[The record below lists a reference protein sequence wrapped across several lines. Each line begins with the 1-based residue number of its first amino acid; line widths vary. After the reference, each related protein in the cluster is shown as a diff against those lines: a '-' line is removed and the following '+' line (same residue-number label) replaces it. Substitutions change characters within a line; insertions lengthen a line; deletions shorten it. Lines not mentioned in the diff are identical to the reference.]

1 MAKKSFSDFPDFQR
15 HMDALGMFHM
25 RLGFERMRDAANRLD
40 IVRPAAPLAQV
51 VGTNGKGSTA
61 FFLSRL
67 AAEHGLAV
75 GLFTSPHF
83 LTLRERV
90 RVNGNPATEEQIL
103 SWANTVHA
111 ACNDIGLTYFETIAL
126 MAMIGFTAERVDL
139 IVLEAGLGGRNDATS
154 TWPPDLLLITPI
166 GLDHDQIIGP
176 GLENIA
182 RDKAGAIKPGTV
194 VVSAPQAAVV
204 REVLEQEAAGQ
215 GVVVHSV
222 NDIAEMSAE
231 MQANIQAWNAI
242 APALLGDHQR
252 SNAHLALAGWT
263 SLAHSQGWPV
273 RPDACKHA
281 LTSRAWPGRLQRV
294 TMSPGGSPEIP
305 SEIILDG
312 AHNPPALET
321 LNAALSKMA
330 IRSSAVIFT
339 CMRDK
344 DLTAMAPL
352 VRQLTSGPIFV
363 PELPTQP
370 RSRPAWEIARELGP
384 QAQTAPD
391 PATALDLAQ
400 EHARAHIRPHGS
412 ILICGSLYLLAE
424 IYALHPEWLEA

>member
-1 MAKKSFSDFPDFQR
+1 MAKKSFSDFAEFQR
-15 HMDALGMFHM
+15 HMDALGLFHM
-25 RLGFERMRDAANRLD
+25 RLGFERMREAARRLD
-40 IVRPAAPLAQV
+40 MVRSPAPLAQV

-67 AAEHGLAV
+67 AMEHGFSV

-83 LTLRERV
+83 LTLRERI
-90 RVNGNPATEEQIL
+90 RLNGFPASEERIL
-103 SWANTVHA
+103 TWANTVHPV
-111 ACNDIGLTYFETIAL
+111 CHDLGLTYFETIAL
-126 MAMIGFTAERVDL
+126 MAMVGFSAERVDL

-154 TWPPDLLLITPI
+154 TWSPNLLLITPI

-194 VVSAPQAAVV
+194 VFSAPQAAVV
-204 REVLEQEAAGQ
+204 RDVLEQEAAGQ
-215 GVVVHSV
+215 GVVVRTV
-222 NDIAEMSAE
+222 NDITGMPSEMRAE
-231 MQANIQAWNAI
+231 IQAWGAI
-242 APALLGDHQR
+242 APALPGDHQR
-252 SNAHLALAGWT
+252 DNARLALAGWT
-263 SLAHSQGWPV
+263 SLALRHGWPM
-273 RPDACKHA
+273 RPDACEHA

-294 TMSPGGSPEIP
+294 TGTPEIP

-321 LNAALSKMA
+321 LNAALGKLA
-330 IRSSAVIFT
+330 IRPGAVIFT

-344 DLTAMAPL
+344 DLAGMAPL

-370 RSRPAWEIARELGP
+370 RSRPAREIVRELGP
-384 QAQTAPD
+384 QAQAAPD
-391 PATALDLAQ
+391 PATALALASSLAAQ
-400 EHARAHIRPHGS
+400 ADGP
-412 ILICGSLYLLAE
+412 ILVCGSLYLLAE
-424 IYALHPEWLEA
+424 IYALHPKWLDA

>member
-1 MAKKSFSDFPDFQR
+1 MAKKSFSDFAEFQR
-15 HMDALGMFHM
+15 HMDALGLFHM
-25 RLGFERMRDAANRLD
+25 RLGFERMREAARRLD
-40 IVRPAAPLAQV
+40 MVHPPAPLVQV

-67 AAEHGLAV
+67 AMEHGFSV

-90 RVNGNPATEEQIL
+90 RLNVRPASKEQIL
-103 SWANTVHA
+103 AWANIVHPV
-111 ACNDIGLTYFETIAL
+111 CRDLGLTYFETITL
-126 MAMIGFTAERVDL
+126 MAMVGFSAERVDL

-154 TWPPDLLLITPI
+154 AWNPDLLLITPI

-182 RDKAGAIKPGTV
+182 RDKAGAIKPGTL
-194 VVSAPQAAVV
+194 VVSAPQTAVV
-204 REVLEQEAAGQ
+204 HDILAQEATAQ
-215 GVVVHSV
+215 GVIVHNV
-222 NDIAEMSAE
+222 NDIAGVPE
-231 MQANIQAWNAI
+231 QVAI
-242 APALLGDHQR
+242 APALPGLHQR
-252 SNAHLALAGWT
+252 DNARLALAGWT
-263 SLAHSQGWPV
+263 ALAHALGWPV
-273 RPDACKHA
+273 RLEARERA

-294 TMSPGGSPEIP
+294 TGAPGISPEDP
-305 SEIILDG
+305 PDIILDG

-321 LNAALSKMA
+321 LNAALNNLA
-330 IRSSAVIFT
+330 IRPDAVIFT

-344 DLTAMAPL
+344 DLAAMAPL

-370 RSRPAWEIARELGP
+370 RSRPALEIVRELGS

-391 PATALDLAQ
+391 PATALALATALPAQ
-400 EHARAHIRPHGS
+400 ADGP
-412 ILICGSLYLLAE
+412 ILICGSFYLLAE
-424 IYALHPEWLEA
+424 IYALHPEWLET

>member
-1 MAKKSFSDFPDFQR
+1 MAKKSFSDFAEFQR
-15 HMDALGMFHM
+15 HMDALGLFHM
-25 RLGFERMRDAANRLD
+25 RLGFERMREAARRLD
-40 IVRPAAPLAQV
+40 MVHPPAPLVQV

-67 AAEHGLAV
+67 AMEHGFSV

-90 RVNGNPATEEQIL
+90 RLNVRPASKEQIL
-103 SWANTVHA
+103 AWANIVHPV
-111 ACNDIGLTYFETIAL
+111 CRDLGLTYFETITL
-126 MAMIGFTAERVDL
+126 MAMVGFSAERVDL

-154 TWPPDLLLITPI
+154 AWNPDLLLITPI

-182 RDKAGAIKPGTV
+182 RDKAGAIKPGTL
-194 VVSAPQAAVV
+194 VVSAPQTAMVHDILA
-204 REVLEQEAAGQ
+204 QEATAQ
-215 GVVVHSV
+215 GVIVHNV
-222 NDIAEMSAE
+222 NDIAGVPE
-231 MQANIQAWNAI
+231 QVAI
-242 APALLGDHQR
+242 APALPGLHQR
-252 SNAHLALAGWT
+252 DNARLALAGWT
-263 SLAHSQGWPV
+263 ALAHALGWPV
-273 RPDACKHA
+273 RLEARERA

-294 TMSPGGSPEIP
+294 TGAPGISPEDP
-305 SEIILDG
+305 PDIILDG

-321 LNAALSKMA
+321 LNAALNNLA
-330 IRSSAVIFT
+330 IRPDAVIFT

-344 DLTAMAPL
+344 DLAAMAPL

-370 RSRPAWEIARELGP
+370 RSRPALEIVRELGS

-391 PATALDLAQ
+391 PATALALATALPAQ
-400 EHARAHIRPHGS
+400 ADGP
-412 ILICGSLYLLAE
+412 ILICGSFYLLAE
-424 IYALHPEWLEA
+424 IYALHPEWLET

>member
-1 MAKKSFSDFPDFQR
+1 MAKKSFSDFADFQR

-25 RLGFERMRDAANRLD
+25 RLGFERMREAARRLD
-40 IVRPAAPLAQV
+40 IVHPPAPLAQV

-67 AAEHGLAV
+67 AMEHGFSV

-90 RVNGNPATEEQIL
+90 RLNGLPASEERIL
-103 SWANTVHA
+103 TWANTVHPV
-111 ACNDIGLTYFETIAL
+111 CHDLGLTYFETITL
-126 MAMIGFTAERVDL
+126 MAMVGFSAERVDL

-154 TWPPDLLLITPI
+154 TWTPDLLLITPI

-176 GLENIA
+176 GLENIT
-182 RDKAGAIKPGTV
+182 RDKAGAIRPGMV
-194 VVSAPQAAVV
+194 VVSASQAAVV
-204 REVLEQEAAGQ
+204 RDILEQEAEDQ
-215 GVVVHSV
+215 GVVVHTV
-222 NDIAEMSAE
+222 NDIAGMSAE
-231 MQANIQAWNAI
+231 MHAHIQACSAI
-242 APALLGDHQR
+242 APTLPGHHQR
-252 SNAHLALAGWT
+252 DNARLALAGWT
-263 SLAHSQGWPV
+263 SLAHAQGWPV
-273 RPDACKHA
+273 RLDACQRA

-294 TMSPGGSPEIP
+294 SMLPGGSPGGSP
-305 SEIILDG
+305 EIILDG

-321 LNAALSKMA
+321 LNTALNSLD
-330 IRSSAVIFT
+330 IRPEAVIFT

-344 DLTAMAPL
+344 DLAGMAPL

-400 EHARAHIRPHGS
+400 ARPRGS

-424 IYALHPEWLEA
+424 IYALHPEWLKA

>member
-1 MAKKSFSDFPDFQR
+1 
-15 HMDALGMFHM
+15 MDALGLFHM
-25 RLGFERMRDAANRLD
+25 RLGFERMREAARRLD
-40 IVRPAAPLAQV
+40 MVRSPAPLAQV

-67 AAEHGLAV
+67 AMEHGFSV

-90 RVNGNPATEEQIL
+90 RINGLPASEEHTL
-103 SWANTVHA
+103 AWANTVHTV
-111 ACNDIGLTYFETIAL
+111 CHDLGLTYFETITL
-126 MAMIGFTAERVDL
+126 MAMVGFSAERVDL

-154 TWPPDLLLITPI
+154 TWHPDLLLITPV

-182 RDKAGAIKPGTV
+182 RDKAGAIKPGTL

-204 REVLEQEAAGQ
+204 RGLLEQEAAAQ

-222 NDIAEMSAE
+222 SDIPGTPELA
-231 MQANIQAWNAI
+231 AI
-242 APALLGDHQR
+242 TPALPGLHQR
-252 SNAHLALAGWT
+252 DNARLALAGWT
-263 SLAHSQGWPV
+263 ALAHGQGWPL
-273 RPDACKHA
+273 RPDACERA

-294 TMSPGGSPEIP
+294 PMLPGGSPEGSP
-305 SEIILDG
+305 DIILDG

-321 LNAALSKMA
+321 LNAALHNLA
-330 IRSSAVIFT
+330 IRPDAVIFT

-344 DLTAMAPL
+344 DLAAMAPL

-370 RSRPAWEIARELGP
+370 RSRPAREIVRELGP
-384 QAQTAPD
+384 QAQAAPD
-391 PATALDLAQ
+391 PATALNLALAQ
-400 EHARAHIRPHGS
+400 DLVPARPRGS

-424 IYALHPEWLEA
+424 IYALHPEWMEA